1 MMKASGSQSKMVSI
15 NKSKLRAHALL
26 LGDRLDLKPLKT
38 TEQLAAIPLSVPVSE
53 QGIAVLFRYGV
64 VVLFA
69 VTPIEEATFLNHLQA
84 FVSEPFTEPE
94 SETLEMRID
103 PMVKEGFEKDRL
115 FVSDASLQRLQIVA
129 DILAKSL
136 VLAEYEKRIA
146 DTFDRIEPLAM
157 ALERS
162 GSSTYP
168 ARELLRH
175 IGSTLLSLHRM
186 VGRVEVGEK
195 PEILWERPELELLYV
210 HLEAE
215 YELKER
221 QLALER
227 KLQVISRTAETLLDL
242 LHAKRSLRVEW
253 YIVILI
259 VVEIVLTLYE
269 LFFRLH

>member
-1 MMKASGSQSKMVSI
+1 MTKASGAQPETVST
-15 NKSKLRAHALL
+15 KQQRLRAHALL
-26 LGDRLDLKPLKT
+26 LGDRLDLKPLKN

-69 VTPIEEATFLNHLQA
+69 VTPIEEAAFLNHLQA
-84 FVSEPFTEPE
+84 FVSEPFAEPE
-94 SETLEMRID
+94 SEMLDIRVD
-103 PMVKEGFEKDRL
+103 PMVKEGFEKDQL
-115 FVSDASLQRLQIVA
+115 FISDTSLQRLQVIA
-129 DILAKSL
+129 DILAKSV

-146 DTFDRIEPLAM
+146 GTFDRIEPLAM

-162 GSSTYP
+162 GSGTYP

-175 IGSTLLSLHRM
+175 TGSTLLSLHRM

-195 PEILWERPELELLYV
+195 PEILWEHPELELLYV
-210 HLEAE
+210 RLEAE

-221 QLALER
+221 QLGLER

-269 LFFRLH
+269 LFFRLR